1 MAMSVRE
8 RIREVG
14 VLKTLGFTSG
24 SVLALILG
32 EAMLIAAA
40 GGVLGVVGAFFATKF
55 LEKMTAG
62 FFTGLAMPLW
72 GVPICLAAALVIGLG
87 SSVVPALSASRRNV
101 VEALR
106 HSG

>member
-1 MAMSVRE
+1 MSVRE

-24 SVLALILG
+24 SVLTLILG

-40 GGVLGVVGAFFATKF
+40 GGVLGVAGAFFATKF

-72 GVPICLAAALVIGLG
+72 GVPICLAAALAIGLG